1 MLRRERSRESC
12 RRWSRP
18 NIQTEGP
25 DTVLSRS
32 TAGQSA
38 LGTAWKE
45 EKEARETINHET
57 KKKKKDKEE

>member
-45 EKEARETINHET
+45 KEARETINHET